1 MNGEAHPPQKCVFRG
16 IEAHVRVWESPL
28 SPWPADARLGRH
40 SRPFSYL
47 WGAEDMPDMTAD
59 DLKEHLKLIRAAT
72 TEDLDELLHDL
83 LVRVYPSK
91 KTQDS

>member
-1 MNGEAHPPQKCVFRG
+1 
-16 IEAHVRVWESPL
+16 
-28 SPWPADARLGRH
+28 
-40 SRPFSYL
+40 
-47 WGAEDMPDMTAD
+47 MPDMTAE